1 MDNSSYNVV
10 IGNKGLEL
18 YSKAQNE
25 CLHLQLWVFLNKF
38 YYIYI
43 DTHNCGF

>member
-10 IGNKGLEL
+10 IGNKGLAL

-25 CLHLQLWVFLNKF
+25 CLHLQLWVL
-38 YYIYI
+38 I
-43 DTHNCGF
+43 TLAVSGLMS